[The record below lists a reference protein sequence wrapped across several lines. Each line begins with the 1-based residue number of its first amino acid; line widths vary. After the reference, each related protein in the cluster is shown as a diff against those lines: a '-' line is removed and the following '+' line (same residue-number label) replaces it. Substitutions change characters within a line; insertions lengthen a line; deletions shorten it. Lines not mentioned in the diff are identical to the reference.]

1 MWDCPSVLTQRG
13 WEGDLGLIPTWER
26 MTRAIPW
33 PSLHD
38 PRAFSQAVGRA
49 R

>member
-1 MWDCPSVLTQRG
+1 MGLPSLLTQRG
-13 WEGDLGLIPTWER
+13 WEEDLGLIRTWER
-26 MTRAIPW
+26 MTGASPW

-49 R
+49 Q